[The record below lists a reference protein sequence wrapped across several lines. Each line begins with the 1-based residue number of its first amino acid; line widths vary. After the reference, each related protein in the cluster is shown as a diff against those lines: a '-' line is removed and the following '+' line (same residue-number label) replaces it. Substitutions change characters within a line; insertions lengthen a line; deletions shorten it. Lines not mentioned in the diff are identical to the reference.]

1 MMMLD
6 IIANNNWERPIY
18 FTGGSYADSE
28 YIWMKDYLQL
38 EGLVYK
44 LVPIKTDRNKN
55 NPYIM
60 GRIDSDLMYDIV
72 KKWEWGNSESGSIY
86 HDPETRKNSISY
98 RSNLARLAEKLIDE
112 NKLEKASEIIDLAFE
127 KMPIDYFGFYSLIPP
142 FIEGYYR
149 LNNIEKSR
157 EIFNKISLK
166 YQDKL
171 NYFYSLSPS
180 FQFPIA
186 EEILTEIERYRAL
199 VEIILDNRDYDFLE
213 GKIDDFIQI
222 TEKFIYLYGEYEYY
236 KLLDEF
242 VEGYYLSGSNNKAR
256 NLCMKILNQC
266 KERFDLYNSLSD
278 ENQKILTDRISEEVN
293 SYRKLVLYS
302 SIYDDSSFTDTIEK
316 ELFNSIKNLSEFK
329 KIISDIDN

>member
-1 MMMLD
+1 MIFTIGDNDTFALWYAQEIEGFRTDVKTINTSLLATDWYIDQLKRKTYESDPIPSQLTHDLYAYGIRDYIRYEPIIDSVRWDVKDFINWVGSDNPKTKYKNLIIQSGGDPNDYPKNTQEMVFYPTNKIRLKVNKSNVISSGLVKQNDIDKIVDFIDFDLPQSGITKNQMMMLD

-149 LNNIEKSR
+149 LNNI
-157 EIFNKISLK
+157 
-166 YQDKL
+166 D
-171 NYFYSLSPS
+171 
-180 FQFPIA
+180 
-186 EEILTEIERYRAL
+186 
-199 VEIILDNRDYDFLE
+199 
-213 GKIDDFIQI
+213 
-222 TEKFIYLYGEYEYY
+222 
-236 KLLDEF
+236 
-242 VEGYYLSGSNNKAR
+242 
-256 NLCMKILNQC
+256 
-266 KERFDLYNSLSD
+266 
-278 ENQKILTDRISEEVN
+278 
-293 SYRKLVLYS
+293 
-302 SIYDDSSFTDTIEK
+302 
-316 ELFNSIKNLSEFK
+316 
-329 KIISDIDN
+329 